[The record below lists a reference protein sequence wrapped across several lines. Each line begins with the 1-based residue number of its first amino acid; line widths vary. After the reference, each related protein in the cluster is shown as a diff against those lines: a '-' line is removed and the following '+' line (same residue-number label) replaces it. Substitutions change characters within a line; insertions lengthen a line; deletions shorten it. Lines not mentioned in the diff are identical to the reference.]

1 MTLAIMLFTMRSTNP
16 RTSTSTSTTPSLPR
30 SERKT

>member
-1 MTLAIMLFTMRSTNP
+1 MISAIMLLTLRSTNP
-16 RTSTSTSTTPSLPR
+16 HTSTTPSLPR